1 MAFVAAAAGHAAAGA
16 AAKGSKALLSAL
28 SNAKNNG
35 VQIRS
40 LADLARPAR
49 VEPLA
54 IIDQALSRNPFT
66 EELLKFGLSTFTGY
80 YLQAVNMIMNVGKI
94 NTLKVFDS
102 LNPERSQGNLG
113 NLVWS
118 TEDYTSG
125 LPVVSASLKPQQRV
139 LVSLESFGGQPASEL
154 RADMPT
160 KLHEVDNLAV
170 GKLINV
176 ELSSENETV
185 KVPVIIRM
193 VPAVVPSKTL
203 THIFTVGGT
212 SGVLDR
218 WSLVKA
224 GQISFV
230 QDFIFGT
237 DLIRQ
242 HRQALVNDKS
252 GTYEK
257 ILDRRRNNVSRAI
270 ATGTVS
276 MADASNIAII
286 TKQTAKEIG
295 RAMYGRLESETVR
308 QKLFDNSYLIVLMIV
323 DEDREFVTVYHRDLS
338 VESIYSFKEI
348 KGLEKNKG
356 QDITEIFK
364 SFHQVLG
371 SNAA

>member
-1 MAFVAAAAGHAAAGA
+1 MAFVAAAAGGF

-28 SNAKNNG
+28 NNAKNNG
-35 VQIRS
+35 VQVRS

-54 IIDQALSRNPFT
+54 IIDQDLSRNPFL
-66 EELLKFGLSTFTGY
+66 EDLLKFSLSTFTGY
-80 YLQAVNMIMNVGKI
+80 YLQAVNMIMNVGKV

-102 LNPERSQGNLG
+102 LNPERSQGSFS

-118 TEDYTSG
+118 NEDFSAG
-125 LPVVSASLKPQQRV
+125 LPVVAKSMLPNSRV
-139 LVSLESFGGQPASEL
+139 IASLESFDGSPVTNL
-154 RADMPT
+154 RADMPS
-160 KLHEVDNLAV
+160 KLHEADNLAI

-176 ELSSENETV
+176 DLTSEGETI

-193 VPAVVPSKTL
+193 VPAVVPSQTL

-230 QDFIFGT
+230 QDFIFGA
-237 DLIRQ
+237 DMIRA
-242 HRQALVNDKS
+242 HRRALVNDKS

-257 ILDRRRNNVSRAI
+257 ILDRRRNNVARAV

-276 MADASNIAII
+276 MADASNIAIVSKS
-286 TKQTAKEIG
+286 TGKEIG
-295 RAMYGRLESETVR
+295 RAMYGKLESSTVR

-323 DEDREFVTVYHRDLS
+323 DPDREFVTVYHRDLD
-338 VESIYSFKEI
+338 VESVYSFKEI